1 MAAFIV
7 RGGEARPEVSLNDI
21 TVIASVHSIGLQVGS
36 ARNRILPSGDFRFLS
51 GGFGDFSSFA
61 AADSRPI

>member
-21 TVIASVHSIGLQVGS
+21 PLIASLQSIGLQVS
-36 ARNRILPSGDFRFLS
+36 LARNRILPSGDLRFLS
-51 GGFGDFSSFA
+51 GDFGDFSRVA
-61 AADSRPI
+61 AAASPPF